1 MPGKEEECYYTNRKR
16 CYKNVGINKK
26 GNNFGKSKS
35 KLGTNPVD
43 SDGNIMRCHR
53 CNSTKHFASTR
64 PHRKVEETNI
74 TVHVTLVTGKGDSET
89 ESMLVESLDKGI
101 LDSAYTKIVSGKE
114 WMNEYVENLNE
125 EDKKKVLCWE
135 TESKSLFRF
144 GDGLE
149 IKSIKIVNILIINGK
164 ECS

>member
-1 MPGKEEECYYTNRKR
+1 M
-16 CYKNVGINKK
+16 
-26 GNNFGKSKS
+26 
-35 KLGTNPVD
+35 
-43 SDGNIMRCHR
+43 
-53 CNSTKHFASTR
+53 
-64 PHRKVEETNI
+64 
-74 TVHVTLVTGKGDSET
+74 HVTLVTGKGDSET

-101 LDSAYTKIVSGKE
+101 LDSAYTKIVSGEE